1 MDENEED
8 LFPTLVEAPKQPQLD
23 LKDDVE
29 LSDEEVEE
37 EENIVPEIKPKGE
50 KIDQNE
56 MFISDKPK
64 KNVKVKIVDNV
75 EEDEPPPTIAPVK
88 PVKKKRVMSEAQK
101 LKLAEARKKALE
113 TRRINAQKRKE
124 EKELIKQEKEL
135 SKAMRKKRVS
145 KMKDIVEDKV
155 LPKPQQVEV
164 KKEVIQTGYT
174 EDQLQMA
181 IAKALEV
188 EEQKRQVRKA
198 KKKELKAEEEKKK
211 QIFNT
216 VNRAV
221 SGDPELDKWSHCFV

>member
-8 LFPTLVEAPKQPQLD
+8 LFPTLVEAPQQPQLD
-23 LKDDVE
+23 LEDEVE
-29 LSDEEVEE
+29 LSDEEVVE
-37 EENIVPEIKPKGE
+37 EENIVPEIKPKIE
-50 KIDQNE
+50 KINQNE
-56 MFISDKPK
+56 MFISEKPK
-64 KNVKVKIVDNV
+64 KNVKVKIVDDV
-75 EEDEPPPTIAPVK
+75 EEDEPPTIAPVK

-124 EKELIKQEKEL
+124 EKELIKQEKQL
-135 SKAMRKKRVS
+135 STAMRRKRVS

-155 LPKPQQVEV
+155 LPKPQQVET
-164 KKEVIQTGYT
+164 KKEVIKTGYS

-188 EEQKRQVRKA
+188 EDKKRQVRKA

-216 VNRAV
+216 INRAV
-221 SGDPELDKWSHCFV
+221 SGDPDLDKWSHCFM

>member
-8 LFPTLVEAPKQPQLD
+8 LFPTLVEAPQQPQLD
-23 LKDDVE
+23 LEDEVE
-29 LSDEEVEE
+29 LSDEEVLE
-37 EENIVPEIKPKGE
+37 EENIVPEIKPKIE
-50 KIDQNE
+50 KINQNE
-56 MFISDKPK
+56 MFISEKPK
-64 KNVKVKIVDNV
+64 KNVKVKIVDDV
-75 EEDEPPPTIAPVK
+75 EEDEPPTIAPVK

-124 EKELIKQEKEL
+124 EKELIKQEKQL
-135 SKAMRKKRVS
+135 STAMRRKRVS

-155 LPKPQQVEV
+155 LPKPQQVET
-164 KKEVIQTGYT
+164 KKEVIKTGYS

-188 EEQKRQVRKA
+188 EDKKRQVRKA

-216 VNRAV
+216 INRAV
-221 SGDPELDKWSHCFV
+221 SGDPDLDKWSHCFM

>member
-1 MDENEED
+1 MNETEED
-8 LFPTLVEAPKQPQLD
+8 LYPTLVAAPQQPQLD
-23 LKDDVE
+23 LEDDVE
-29 LSDEEVEE
+29 LSDEEFEE
-37 EENIVPEIKPKGE
+37 EEESIVPEIKPKGE
-50 KIDQNE
+50 KINQNE
-56 MFISDKPK
+56 MFISEKPK
-64 KNVKVKIVDNV
+64 KNVKVKIVDVV
-75 EEDEPPPTIAPVK
+75 EEDEPPTIAPVK
-88 PVKKKRVMSEAQK
+88 PVKKKRVMSETQK

-124 EKELIKQEKEL
+124 EKELIIEEKQL
-135 SKAMRKKRVS
+135 STAMRRKRVS

-155 LPKPQQVEV
+155 LPKPQQVEI
-164 KKEVIQTGYT
+164 KKEVIQTGYSQ
-174 EDQLQMA
+174 DQLQMA

-221 SGDPELDKWSHCFV
+221 SGDPDLDKWSHCFQ